1 MAKKAKTMALQVM
14 YIGPSV
20 RSLGLVSGRL
30 YRGDYTVLLAD
41 LIKKYPLVERLIVPV
56 SEINSAKAR
65 MKETG
70 TAEYLAAVQIAGGE
84 I

>member
-1 MAKKAKTMALQVM
+1 MAKKAKTMAEQVM

-20 RSLGLVSGRL
+20 RSLGLVSNRL
-30 YRGDYTVLLAD
+30 YRGDYTLLLAD
-41 LIKKYPLVERLIVPV
+41 LIEKYPLVERLIVPV

-65 MKETG
+65 MKQTG

>member
-1 MAKKAKTMALQVM
+1 MAKKAKTMVLQVM

-41 LIKKYPLVERLIVPV
+41 LIEKYPLIERLIVPV
-56 SEINSAKAR
+56 SEINSAKER
-65 MKETG
+65 MKKKG

-84 I
+84 M